1 MLKLI
6 LIRATD
12 NSFIYHYFPEA
23 KSVYGILSISTATG
37 EFEIIKV
44 AENDA
49 HRRYLGHAISE
60 LRKFHKSSTYC
71 KKSTVTWY

>member
-12 NSFIYHYFPEA
+12 NSLIYHYFPEE
-23 KSVYGILSISTATG
+23 KSAYGILSINTATG
-37 EFEIIKV
+37 EIQIIKI
-44 AENDA
+44 ADNDK

-60 LRKFHKSSTYC
+60 LRKFHECGTYC
-71 KKSTVTWY
+71 KEATVAWY